1 MTKALTDTKKLPKEI
16 KKRFITILKE
26 DFHFD
31 PIKEMIELYHKVSR
45 SRMKKHEKYKFQFT
59 MLSKIFEYALPKLRV
74 EENTKDTGD
83 QIQFN
88 IMLGGPQTSQGQL
101 PDTAGNPAITIP
113 TKVDP
118 NGSYTIDL
126 DKQ

>member
-1 MTKALTDTKKLPKEI
+1 MTKAVAKKNNNLPTEI

-26 DFHFD
+26 DFAFD
-31 PIKEMIELYHKVSR
+31 PIKEMINLYHKVSR

-83 QIQFN
+83 KIQFN
-88 IMLGGPQTSQGQL
+88 IMLGQQDPATQAL
-101 PDTAGNPAITIP
+101 PGNKSNSVAIP
-113 TKVDP
+113 TVVDTDG
-118 NGSYTIDL
+118 NFTIDL

>member
-1 MTKALTDTKKLPKEI
+1 MTKALTNPKKLPKEI

-88 IMLGGPQTSQGQL
+88 IMLGGPQTPTLPGQTNSR
-101 PDTAGNPAITIP
+101 PDITIP
-113 TKVDP
+113 TVVD
-118 NGSYTIDL
+118 NEGNYTIDL